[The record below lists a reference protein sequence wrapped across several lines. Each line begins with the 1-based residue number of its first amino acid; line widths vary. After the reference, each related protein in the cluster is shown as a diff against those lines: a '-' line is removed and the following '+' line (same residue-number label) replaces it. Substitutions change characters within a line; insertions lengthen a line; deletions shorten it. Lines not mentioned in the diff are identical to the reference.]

1 MPNFKPKKSLLSKGV
16 NYEDTLFNF
25 LKNAKCNPKEVKDEK
40 PKKKRV
46 SSKSLDKSK

>member
-1 MPNFKPKKSLLSKGV
+1 MPKFTPKKGILSKGV

-25 LKNAKCNPKEVKDEK
+25 LKTAKCNPKEIKDES

-46 SSKSLDKSK
+46 SSKAIDKKR